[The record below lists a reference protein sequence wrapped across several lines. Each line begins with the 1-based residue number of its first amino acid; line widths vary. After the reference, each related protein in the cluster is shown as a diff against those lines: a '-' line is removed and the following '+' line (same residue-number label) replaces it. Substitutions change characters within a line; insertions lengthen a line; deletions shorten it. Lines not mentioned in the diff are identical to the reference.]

1 MSVRTKVNSC
11 FSRQV
16 DFVKAVV
23 IVRVATQGRQ
33 DYRQW
38 VTQYYLRYALDG
50 IHFVDYKQKNTRKVR
65 IKQKSFFYMECYA
78 KVSLQRILFRVFSLP
93 IDIRH
98 ITNTQNM
105 YIMRFKTYFRRLGEN
120 V

>member
-1 MSVRTKVNSC
+1 M
-11 FSRQV
+11 FSPQV

-50 IHFVDYKQKNTRKVR
+50 IHFVDYKQKHTRKVR
-65 IKQKSFFYMECYA
+65 IKQNYFFYIECYA
-78 KVSLQRILFRVFSLP
+78 KVSLQRTFFRVLSLT
-93 IDIRH
+93 IYIRH
-98 ITNTQNM
+98 VTNTQSM
-105 YIMRFKTYFRRLGEN
+105 YIMRFKTCFRRLGEN